1 VCPLAFEPKSTE
13 MDQGKNLHQEEKNEI
28 KMREKLADASA
39 HQTSKK

>member
-1 VCPLAFEPKSTE
+1 VSACFWSTE
-13 MDQGKNLHQEEKNEI
+13 AQKWIKEKLCIKRKKNEI